1 MEWALQV
8 ARAHPQLQEALIT
21 ADGERLSILLSDG
34 RTFTFRPGALLDKN
48 ATQARRTEMLN
59 QLISIGIKHAQKDS
73 PAGNAEKEPAATST
87 NPPRRTPQAD
97 TPVMPIVREAG
108 YFLRSHRGE
117 DSMVYVPLTDFI
129 AVGLAH
135 DFPDTIQPIYYSQLE
150 EEGVESGDI
159 FPTAVLNLRQLTTT
173 QALPAEF
180 NAPPNGTE
188 STDFSDSQ
196 DPDAENFRQALAI
209 GITKIAEADVLSI
222 LHPPNYELS
231 WFCDVEIMQQLAAQI
246 SIHRP
251 ADIPLFVPATRTNLF
266 IVFSEDPH
274 LADFFA
280 TLAAE
285 KGATNAV
292 YPLPHTIAADGWR
305 EWVPLPG
312 SRLSEILSELRYYYR
327 SRSYR
332 EQLNYME
339 RWSSENSLKSYDLYT
354 TAAGEKVTA
363 AQWDATDGTGSV
375 PDTEYLIF
383 HRDSSPHP
391 WDTAEP
397 VHIALQ
403 AHIARELWPDGFQ
416 MDENAWPP
424 RWEIKGFP
432 DSATLAKFREAVDRI
447 I

>member
-1 MEWALQV
+1 M
-8 ARAHPQLQEALIT
+8 
-21 ADGERLSILLSDG
+21 
-34 RTFTFRPGALLDKN
+34 
-48 ATQARRTEMLN
+48 
-59 QLISIGIKHAQKDS
+59 
-73 PAGNAEKEPAATST
+73 
-87 NPPRRTPQAD
+87 
-97 TPVMPIVREAG
+97 
-108 YFLRSHRGE
+108 
-117 DSMVYVPLTDFI
+117 
-129 AVGLAH
+129 
-135 DFPDTIQPIYYSQLE
+135 
-150 EEGVESGDI
+150 
-159 FPTAVLNLRQLTTT
+159 
-173 QALPAEF
+173 
-180 NAPPNGTE
+180 
-188 STDFSDSQ
+188 
-196 DPDAENFRQALAI
+196 
-209 GITKIAEADVLSI
+209 
-222 LHPPNYELS
+222 
-231 WFCDVEIMQQLAAQI
+231 
-246 SIHRP
+246 
-251 ADIPLFVPATRTNLF
+251 
-266 IVFSEDPH
+266 
-274 LADFFA
+274 
-280 TLAAE
+280 
-285 KGATNAV
+285 
-292 YPLPHTIAADGWR
+292 
-305 EWVPLPG
+305 PLPG

-416 MDENAWPP
+416 MDKNAWPP